1 MVKIF
6 IEKEKENLFIFRWKD
21 EISNFETTSQENR
34 VA

>member
-6 IEKEKENLFIFRWKD
+6 IEKEKDLFIFRWKD